1 MIRIFSILIGA
12 FFTVV
17 LGFSFVK
24 GAIATAGE
32 GLPHTVESRFVLH
45 PEGIS
50 FPSDGAFGKFD
61 NQQLQR
67 GFAVYQ
73 AVCQSCHALKQVAF
87 RDLKAIGYNEDE
99 VKAIA
104 KGYQIPDYNKNTGEL
119 KTRPGLPTDKF
130 PPVLYAGTGNPPD
143 LSLVT
148 KARHGGGAYVAALLQ
163 GYKDPATY
171 KNEEGEALPKENF
184 PGNGLHFNP
193 YFANLNIAMPPPLA
207 EGAVT
212 YSDGTQASVKQQAE
226 DVSAFL
232 IWTAEPKLDKRKQT
246 GWPVLG
252 FLLFATVLAYLS
264 KRSIWADKH

>member
-1 MIRIFSILIGA
+1 MIRIFSILVGA

-24 GAIATAGE
+24 GAIATATD
-32 GLPHTVESRFVLH
+32 GLPHSVESRFVLH
-45 PEGIS
+45 PEGIKFS
-50 FPSDGAFGKFD
+50 SDGMFGKFD

-67 GFAVYQ
+67 GFQVYDT
-73 AVCQSCHALKQVAF
+73 VCKNCHSLKQVAF

-104 KGYQIPDYNKNTGEL
+104 KSYQIPDYNKGTGEL
-119 KTRPGLPTDKF
+119 KTREGLATDKF
-130 PPVLYAGTGNPPD
+130 PPVVYAGQGNPPD
-143 LSLVT
+143 LSLIT
-148 KARHGGGAYVAALLQ
+148 KSRHGGGAYVAALLD
-163 GYKDPATY
+163 GYKDAATY
-171 KNEEGEALPKENF
+171 KNEAGEALPKENL

-212 YSDGTQASVKQQAE
+212 YSDGTKASVKQMSE
-226 DVSAFL
+226 DVAAFL

-252 FLLFATVLAYLS
+252 FLLFATVLAYLA
-264 KRSIWADKH
+264 KRNIWADKH